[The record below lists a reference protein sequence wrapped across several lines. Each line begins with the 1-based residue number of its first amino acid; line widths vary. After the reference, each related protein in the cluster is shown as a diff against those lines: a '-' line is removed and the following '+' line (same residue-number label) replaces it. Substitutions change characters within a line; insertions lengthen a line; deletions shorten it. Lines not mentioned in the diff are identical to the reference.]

1 MSAGRTPPYAI
12 GLTGGIGSGKTTI
25 ANLFQEYGISVID
38 TDAIAHQ
45 LSAPNGLAIP
55 AIRQEFSDAAIAPDG
70 AMDRNWMRELIFSD
84 TGAKQKLERILHPLI
99 RQECEK
105 AAVLATSAYVI
116 FVVPLLVESG
126 NWRQR
131 VNRIAVVDCLEQTQI
146 SRVMTRNNLSRE
158 QVLAIM
164 RAQVSREQRLAAAD
178 DIIVNEGDLSAA
190 KKQVYELHQ
199 QWMNLATGR

>member
-1 MSAGRTPPYAI
+1 MPSDRTPPYAI

-45 LSAPNGLAIP
+45 LSAPDGLAIP
-55 AIRQEFSDAAIAPDG
+55 VIRQEFGDSAIAVNG
-70 AMDRNWMRELIFSD
+70 AMDRNWMRELVFSD
-84 TGAKQKLERILHPLI
+84 SNAKKKLERILHPLI

-105 AAVLATSAYVI
+105 VAALATSAYVI

-126 NWRQR
+126 NWRER
-131 VNRIAVVDCLEQTQI
+131 VNRIAVVDCMEQTQI
-146 SRVMTRNNLSRE
+146 SRVMARNNLSKE

-164 RAQVSREQRLAAAD
+164 RAQVNREQRLAAAD
-178 DIIVNEGDLSAA
+178 DIIVNETDLSTA
-190 KKQVYELHQ
+190 KKRVQELHE
-199 QWMNLATGR
+199 QWMGLATAR

>member
-1 MSAGRTPPYAI
+1 
-12 GLTGGIGSGKTTI
+12 
-25 ANLFQEYGISVID
+25 
-38 TDAIAHQ
+38 
-45 LSAPNGLAIP
+45 
-55 AIRQEFSDAAIAPDG
+55 
-70 AMDRNWMRELIFSD
+70 MRELIFSD
-84 TGAKQKLERILHPLI
+84 TGAKQKLERILHPII

>member
-1 MSAGRTPPYAI
+1 MSSGRTSPYAI

-25 ANLFQEYGISVID
+25 ANLFQEYGINVID

-55 AIRQEFSDAAIAPDG
+55 AIRQEFGDAAIAPNG
-70 AMDRNWMRELIFSD
+70 AMDRTWMRELIFSD
-84 TGAKQKLERILHPLI
+84 SGAKQKLERILHPLI

-105 AAVLATSAYVI
+105 AAAMATSTYVI

-126 NWRQR
+126 NWRER
-131 VNRIAVVDCLEQTQI
+131 VNRIAVVDCPEQTQI
-146 SRVMTRNNLSRE
+146 FRVMTRNNLSQE

-164 RAQVSREQRLAAAD
+164 RAQVNREQRLAAAD
-178 DIIVNEGDLSAA
+178 DIIRNEGDLSAA

-199 QWMNLATGR
+199 QWTGLAKAH

>member
-1 MSAGRTPPYAI
+1 MLSGRTSAYAI

-25 ANLFQEYGISVID
+25 ANLFQEYGINVID

-55 AIRQEFSDAAIAPDG
+55 AIRQEFGDAAIAPNG

-84 TGAKQKLERILHPLI
+84 SGAKQKLERILHPLI

-105 AAVLATSAYVI
+105 AAAMATSTYVI

-126 NWRQR
+126 NWRER
-131 VNRIAVVDCLEQTQI
+131 VNRIAVVDCPEQTQI
-146 SRVMTRNNLSRE
+146 FRVMTRNNLSQE

-164 RAQVSREQRLAAAD
+164 RAQVSRERRLAAAD
-178 DIIVNEGDLSAA
+178 DIIRNEGDLSAA
-190 KKQVYELHQ
+190 KKQVHELHQ
-199 QWMNLATGR
+199 QWTGLAKAH